1 MEENLGNWGAV
12 AEPLADIM
20 VEDKLSLNEML
31 TGIHAFLMA
40 LQASGHADAGEISEQ
55 LLRMSSYYSSSIWK
69 Q

>member
-20 VEDKLSLNEML
+20 IEDKLSLNVML

-40 LQASGHADAGEISEQ
+40 LHASGHADAGEISEE
-55 LLRMSSYYSSSIWK
+55 LLRMASYYRSLTWK